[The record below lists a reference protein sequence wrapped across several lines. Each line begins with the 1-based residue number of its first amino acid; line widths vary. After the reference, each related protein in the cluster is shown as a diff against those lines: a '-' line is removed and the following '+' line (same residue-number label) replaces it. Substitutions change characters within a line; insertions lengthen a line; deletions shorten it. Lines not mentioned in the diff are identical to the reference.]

1 MKLKNIK
8 YFWNYVSILIVVLS
22 AEVLFHIEKNK
33 YEEKFTRTN
42 IVTIIYKCNVEVE
55 HFKLNTFNYC
65 AHHFTTL
72 RSPIKKYLD
81 EVSNQSYL
89 FQNSFRY
96 ENNATF
102 TLIKFKLKKKFTDN
116 DMENFKLYVKKF
128 EQQILFDYLELKI
141 YDLTNDFL
149 ENLFHR
155 GDKNLINLYWKTFF
169 SGPDDGEDNLLK
181 KRIENLVLKNL
192 SALEDRIN
200 LYREA
205 AKKDFDSEFTL
216 SQEFEFEIIKDK
228 FYRLSY
234 INVFIVSLIFAI
246 FINVI
251 VALSFELKNNFKK
264 RLDD

>member
-8 YFWNYVSILIVVLS
+8 YFWNYVSILIIVLS

-33 YEEKFTRTN
+33 YEKKFTKTN
-42 IVTIIYKCNVEVE
+42 IVSITYKCNVEVE
-55 HFKLNTFNYC
+55 YYRLGVFNYC
-65 AHHFTTL
+65 DHQFTTL
-72 RSPIKKYLD
+72 RSPIKKYFD
-81 EVSNQSYL
+81 EVAGQSYL

-96 ENNATF
+96 ETNPTY
-102 TLIKFKLKKKFTDN
+102 TLIRFKLKREFTDN
-116 DMENFKLYVKKF
+116 DLENFKLYLKKF
-128 EQQILFDYLELKI
+128 EQQILVDYLELKI
-141 YDLTNDFL
+141 YDFKNSFL

-155 GDKNLINLYWKTFF
+155 NNKNSINSYWKTFF
-169 SGPDDGEDNLLK
+169 SKADGEDNLLK
-181 KRIENLVLKNL
+181 KRIENLVSENL

-205 AKKDFDSEFTL
+205 GKKDVGSEL
-216 SQEFEFEIIKDK
+216 VVSQEFEVEIIKDK

-234 INVFIVSLIFAI
+234 INIFIVSLIFAI